1 MFNVDFAENDS
12 NMRNKGMKKIYLCT
26 SLMFF
31 ASALLFSQEL
41 ILKVKNHANIVGWV
55 YQKENLEDSYCL
67 YDDNYLIFASSTNQ
81 KKPII
86 YVYKEHSYSIISG
99 SFYISN
105 KEFVALDSEN
115 MVLKARFD
123 APDKST
129 MRKVHENL
137 VAQSIALSPND
148 EMIITGF
155 ANGFIQTHYLLK
167 HAEKNFDV
175 HFKAHNDVIYSISFN
190 SMGQYFITS
199 GKDERIKIWD
209 AKTLNLIKEFSHYCE
224 NLCPSIFSPLNDNFA
239 YCTSRQTL
247 CVSDID
253 GKLQKE
259 IAIMD
264 GIRLI
269 KFTEKKDRIA
279 VLTDSK
285 RLEFYNVETGKYEGA
300 IDTLQDICSFD
311 VNIVTG
317 AILLGTE
324 EGEVYLASNRDIKIR
339 ATLQKT
345 QIKKKQINETSVNEE
360 AKVPTLSTNIL
371 KYLALEE
378 DDNIQESVAK
388 KPSFS
393 VKDESP
399 LEDPITFTTKT
410 ETNKKVPNKTLKK
423 TLNETGL
430 DEEGVEFQESSTEKE
445 NPAPEETTETTQQE
459 ETEQEDEPQE
469 NEENQENE
477 ESQEDE
483 NV

>member
-1 MFNVDFAENDS
+1 
-12 NMRNKGMKKIYLCT
+12 MKKRYLCA

-31 ASALLFSQEL
+31 VSAFLFSQEL

-55 YQKENLEDSYCL
+55 YQKEKLEDSYCL
-67 YDDNYLIFASSTNQ
+67 YDDNYLIFASSKNQ
-81 KKPII
+81 QKPII

-115 MVLKARFD
+115 EVLEARFD
-123 APDKST
+123 ALDKST

-137 VAQSIALSPND
+137 VAKSIALSPND

-167 HAEKNFDV
+167 HTKKNFDV

-199 GKDERIKIWD
+199 GKDEKIKIWD
-209 AKTLNLIKEFSHYCE
+209 AKTLNLIKELSLYSE

-239 YCTSRQTL
+239 YCTSNQTL
-247 CVSDID
+247 CVSDVD

-259 IAIMD
+259 IAITD

-285 RLEFYNVETGKYEGA
+285 RLEFYNIETGKYEGA

-324 EGEVYLASNRDIKIR
+324 EGEVYLASNKDIKIR
-339 ATLQKT
+339 ANQQQPQMKKT
-345 QIKKKQINETSVNEE
+345 QINKTSVNEGLKT
-360 AKVPTLSTNIL
+360 ASLSTNIL

-378 DDNIQESVAK
+378 DDNIRESVAK
-388 KPSFS
+388 KSSFS
-393 VKDESP
+393 IKDETP

-410 ETNKKVPNKTLKK
+410 ETNKKLPNKTVKK

-430 DEEGVEFQESSTEKE
+430 DEEEVEFQESSTEDE
-445 NPAPEETTETTQQE
+445 SLASEEATETTQQE
-459 ETEQEDEPQE
+459 ETETEHNNEPQE
-469 NEENQENE
+469 NEENQED
-477 ESQEDE
+477 EST
-483 NV
+483 